1 MVGAIVAFHP
11 DRLTAHVDL
20 FTTPS
25 VKHLV
30 EALVVST
37 LAFAGIEAAS
47 DLAPDFSWRRRDLR
61 RVVGASA
68 MLLPVIYAGMAAIAL
83 MAVPVVE
90 TPHGP
95 QTALGGEVHRGADPG
110 GGPELR
116 PALVV
121 GAAADRSGGDRADGP
136 DVGGGD
142 VDARP
147 LAARVRA
154 GHKPAGAELA
164 GQAQSAVDAL
174 HRDPDRRGD
183 RVRARAPDRRGPA
196 GRDLRVRGDPR
207 DRDRARLDPVAPLE
221 EPEQGQAVPH
231 PLQRP
236 VPGEGDPDSG
246 GARRGADV
254 APVAGRDR
262 VPRPRSVGRGRVDV
276 VRPDRRT

>member
-1 MVGAIVAFHP
+1 MIVVGAIVAFHP

-30 EALVVST
+30 EALAVAT

-95 QTALGGEVHRGADPG
+95 QTALGERYIEEPIAG

-121 GAAADRSGGDRADGP
+121 DAAADRSGGDRADGP

-164 GQAQSAVDAL
+164 GQARSAVDAL

-183 RVRARAPDRRGPA
+183 RVRSRAPDRRAACSPRSTRSGQPSRSRSRTSRSCRLRWTEPDARTGRTASPSTSRSA
-196 GRDLRVRGDPR
+196 GRRSRFR
-207 DRDRARLDPVAPLE
+207 RC
-221 EPEQGQAVPH
+221 
-231 PLQRP
+231 
-236 VPGEGDPDSG
+236 SG
-246 GARRGADV
+246 RC
-254 APVAGRDR
+254 
-262 VPRPRSVGRGRVDV
+262 
-276 VRPDRRT
+276 